1 MQSRMGATPRME
13 RSSAEHPTLDN
24 RGARLQRMVETYGR
38 QWPQQRF
45 ALGFR
50 HCFPWTAEPKV

>member
-1 MQSRMGATPRME
+1 VQSRMGATRRME

-50 HCFPWTAEPKV
+50 H